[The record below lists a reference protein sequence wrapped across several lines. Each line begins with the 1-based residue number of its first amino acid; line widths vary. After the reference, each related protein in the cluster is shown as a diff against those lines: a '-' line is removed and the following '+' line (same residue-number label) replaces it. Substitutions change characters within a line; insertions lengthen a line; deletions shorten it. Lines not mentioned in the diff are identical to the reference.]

1 MYSFRPNFWE
11 ATSHIKRVQHTS
23 ARGSTLIL
31 NLSDLIPILRVLCF
45 LLLFVQRPP
54 HLSKSEPPLT
64 ETPPQL
70 WVLAAWSHNGFGL
83 QVLSTAHG
91 AGAHNMGAHF
101 KSPLRWLF
109 DTSYPHTFIWTLVY
123 TARELRLTNTLWIIF
138 SPKHTLRQTILFI
151 K

>member
-1 MYSFRPNFWE
+1 MSSFRPNFWE
-11 ATSHIKRVQHTS
+11 ATSHIKRVQPTS

-31 NLSDLIPILRVLCF
+31 NFSDLGFCVFCF
-45 LLLFVQRPP
+45 FSVQRPP
-54 HLSKSEPPLT
+54 HLSKSEPALT
-64 ETPPQL
+64 EAPPQL

-109 DTSYPHTFIWTLVY
+109 DTSYPHTCIWTLVY
-123 TARELRLTNTLWIIF
+123 TALELRLTNTLWIIF
-138 SPKHTLRQTILFI
+138 SPKHNYVKLFFL
-151 K
+151 